1 MNWAGTWT
9 LFYKEVRRF
18 WSVFIQ
24 TVLAPVVTTLL
35 YLLIFGHVLDE
46 GGAQFAHLDYG
57 AFLIPG
63 LVMLALMQNAFAN
76 SASSLIQ
83 SKMHGN
89 LTFILLSP
97 LSPLEV
103 YLAFVAAAIVRGLV
117 VGLGVF
123 VVGWLGY
130 DLHWAAF
137 GWVITFAV
145 LAAAVMGG
153 LGLMAGILSDKYD
166 HLAAFQN
173 FVVVPL
179 TFLAGVFYSIHTLP
193 TIWQQLSQF
202 NPFFYMVDGF
212 RYGFFLTSDVSVW
225 TSLAVTCTFLLLVS
239 VINLYL
245 LVRGVKIKN

>member
-46 GGAQFAHLDYG
+46 GGVQFDNLDYG

-63 LVMLALMQNAFAN
+63 LVMLALMQNAFSN
-76 SASSLIQ
+76 SSSSLIQ

-97 LSPLEV
+97 LSPLEI

-117 VGLGVF
+117 VGVGVF
-123 VVGWLGY
+123 AVGWLGY
-130 DLHWAAF
+130 DLHWQSLA
-137 GWVITFAV
+137 WVLAFAV
-145 LAAAVMGG
+145 LSAAVMGG
-153 LGLMAGILSDKYD
+153 LGLLAGILSDKYD

-179 TFLAGVFYSIHTLP
+179 TFLAGVFYSIHSLP
-193 TIWQQLSQF
+193 QLWQQLSQF

-212 RYGFFLTSDVSVW
+212 RYGFFLHSDVSVW
-225 TSLAVTCTFLLLVS
+225 TSLAVTLFFLLLVS
-239 VINLYL
+239 AINLYL